1 MSETVTTTIQHVDL
15 EPNTAQ
21 PGQNIYN
28 FSVAIRGVTNDP
40 EVANM
45 TKWELFSLLMI
56 NKIVPPTFPAPPPPI
71 PVPIKF
77 AESPISLDAASD
89 GEFSLKVHFS
99 LSRNELFDKFFEPNA
114 VVVTLQLVAL
124 SLRPENRDLK
134 VTREVVAYIKNSNS
148 VESDKTVALK

>member
-45 TKWELFSLLMI
+45 TEWQPFCLLIM
-56 NKIVPPTFPAPPPPI
+56 NKIAPPSFPAPSPPI
-71 PVPIKF
+71 PYPITF
-77 AESPISLDAASD
+77 AESPVSLDAAPN
-89 GEFSLKVHFS
+89 GEFSLTLHFS
-99 LSRNELFDKFFEPNA
+99 LSRSELFDKFFEPNA
-114 VVVTLQLVAL
+114 VMVTLQLTSL

-134 VTREVVAYIKNSNS
+134 VTREVEVYVKNSNP
-148 VESDKTVALK
+148 VESDRTVALK